1 VLILLLIL
9 LAASPSLGADKSP
22 KAIITHVSWSYDPS
36 SRSGR
41 AVIKL
46 LNPGV
51 SRIPSPRVA
60 VVLLD
65 PLGGQLGSVWGRPN
79 GAWIKPK
86 GTGVVNL
93 TLSSPLIPSGV
104 RVMLLD
110 EGCSTCN

>member
-1 VLILLLIL
+1 
-9 LAASPSLGADKSP
+9 
-22 KAIITHVSWSYDPS
+22 
-36 SRSGR
+36 
-41 AVIKL
+41 
-46 LNPGV
+46 
-51 SRIPSPRVA
+51 